1 MHPLFI
7 DSLNAISS
15 ELESNA
21 IHILTHPKRISEK
34 IESFTMQLVEF
45 KCSVLSLIRNLIRDQ
60 LTASSERKSK
70 VDQIIEEVQT

>member
-7 DSLNAISS
+7 DTLNALSS

-21 IHILTHPKRISEK
+21 IHILTHPKKISEK

-45 KCSVLSLIRNLIRDQ
+45 KCGVLSLIEKCMRNWILVPSQ
-60 LTASSERKSK
+60 P
-70 VDQIIEEVQT
+70 VDKN